1 MMSVEELLK
10 LCQDSRAKQV
20 ETDNDLITK
29 IESDVREYRGFLGE
43 RAELP
48 PDELTERLWYMG
60 WLIYEA
66 TWQPLERIAP
76 AFESLSGERRETSR
90 EVQGLV
96 ARGADAARSLPWPE
110 FAPRALGAIR
120 AQALAASKRDTEDG
134 YDDAWILHEEARQKY
149 ALYRDYH
156 VGRTD
161 REDRER
167 LLLALDEVLVQL
179 ALAETGTACR
189 TAERVISRWTEEE
202 EFEFTQRADER
213 WAERMFPE
221 LLQGVTIGEQALEMA
236 KTIQKEHGLVQQV
249 DEHRLALVTSF
260 QNPGIM
266 TARAALL
273 MLGMCAEM
281 ESLGRRPL
289 PGDDSWKQSRQS
301 LIERFDHAYRCIE
314 TEIPGDKGI
323 RLPLAPAHARSVVQL
338 RLNMALLVP
347 GYPLPARLVFDPCV
361 EVDPLDDRAVEALSA
376 WLAKNVDGK
385 QRGDAN
391 VIGSATKPG
400 YIRSVL
406 ACRAAAGADAD
417 GYLQWRQNWPVLD
430 RYVTE
435 PGRAERVGQAL
446 RVAQEGYRT

>member
-1 MMSVEELLK
+1 MMSVEELRQ
-10 LCQDSRAKQV
+10 LCQDARSQRV
-20 ETDNDLITK
+20 DTDNDLIHK
-29 IESDVREYRGFLGE
+29 IESDVQEYRGFLRD

-48 PDELTERLWYMG
+48 PDELVDRLWYMG

-66 TWQPLERIAP
+66 TWQSLARIAP
-76 AFESLSGERRETSR
+76 GFESLSGEQHETSR
-90 EVQGLV
+90 EVQGLI

-134 YDDAWILHEEARQKY
+134 YDDAWILHEEARKKY

-156 VGRTD
+156 VDRKGRD
-161 REDRER
+161 H

-189 TAERVISRWTEEE
+189 TAERVISRWTEQTE
-202 EFEFTQRADER
+202 EFEFTQQADER

-236 KTIQKEHGLVQQV
+236 ATIEKEHGLVQQV

-289 PGDDSWKQSRQS
+289 PGDDSWKQSRLS
-301 LIERFDHAYRCIE
+301 LIKRFESAYRYIE
-314 TEIPGDKGI
+314 TDIPGDKGI
-323 RLPLAPAHARSVVQL
+323 RLPLHPAHARSVVQL
-338 RLNMALLVP
+338 RLNLALLVP
-347 GYPLPARLVFDPCV
+347 GHPLPARLVFDPCV
-361 EVDPLDDRAVEALSA
+361 EVDPLDDSAIEALSA
-376 WLAKNVDGK
+376 WLAESVDGK

-400 YIRSVL
+400 FIRSVL
-406 ACRAAAGADAD
+406 ACRTAAGATAD
-417 GYLQWRQNWPVLD
+417 GYLRWREKWPLLD

-435 PGRAERVGQAL
+435 PGRAERVEQAL
-446 RVAQEGYRT
+446 QVAQDGYRT

>member
-1 MMSVEELLK
+1 MMSVEVLRQ
-10 LCQDSRAKQV
+10 LCQDSRDKRAD
-20 ETDNDLITK
+20 TDNDLIRK
-29 IESDVREYRGFLGE
+29 IESDVQEYRGFLRD

-48 PDELTERLWYMG
+48 PDELVDRLWYMG

-66 TWQPLERIAP
+66 TWQPLDRIAP
-76 AFESLSGERRETSR
+76 AFESLSGGRRETSR
-90 EVQGLV
+90 EVQGLI

-134 YDDAWILHEEARQKY
+134 YDDAWILHEEARKKY

-156 VGRTD
+156 VGRKGRD
-161 REDRER
+161 H

-189 TAERVISRWTEEE
+189 TAQRVVSRWIE

-236 KTIQKEHGLVQQV
+236 ATIEREHGLVQQV

-301 LIERFDHAYRCIE
+301 LIERFEHAYRYIE
-314 TEIPGDKGI
+314 KDIPGDNGI
-323 RLPLAPAHARSVVQL
+323 RLSLHPAHARSIVQL
-338 RLNMALLVP
+338 RLNLALLVP
-347 GYPLPARLVFDPCV
+347 WPA
-361 EVDPLDDRAVEALSA
+361 
-376 WLAKNVDGK
+376 LAK
-385 QRGDAN
+385 
-391 VIGSATKPG
+391 
-400 YIRSVL
+400 
-406 ACRAAAGADAD
+406 
-417 GYLQWRQNWPVLD
+417 
-430 RYVTE
+430 
-435 PGRAERVGQAL
+435 
-446 RVAQEGYRT
+446 